1 MSNFVIYVLKHVWKR
16 KNLWTRD
23 STGILHISVYSE
35 SNVKLHT
42 GWSIFLFHLSENKCS
57 EQILE
62 NFRNGKIFR
71 RQNFFVGII
80 RR

>member
-1 MSNFVIYVLKHVWKR
+1 MYGKEK
-16 KNLWTRD
+16 TC
-23 STGILHISVYSE
+23 GPAILLESYRSVHCE

-42 GWSIFLFHLSENKCS
+42 AWSIFLFHLSENKCS

-71 RQNFFVGII
+71 RHYSSVNIFVT
-80 RR
+80 

>member
-1 MSNFVIYVLKHVWKR
+1 MYGKEK
-16 KNLWTRD
+16 TC
-23 STGILHISVYSE
+23 GPAILLESYISVYSE